1 MLLNV
6 FWYNVVTNFNNLV
19 ISWQS
24 YFDWPKFWLKS
35 EITSWS
41 LGQDFKIFKK
51 CTISPGLMDSVEPNV
66 LLFFSQDL
74 WHWHFQEVTKKTE
87 LSERQVL
94 RWLRRRGK
102 QDSPSTMQKFTE
114 CRSVLHILEPSLSNL
129 TSSPSNLISSHKQT
143 LNNHQSIIHVRYIWI
158 FSKPINQK
166 LISFLVISRSDFRV
180 IWGFFRSKLVSKEQN
195 IFQPFNSWFMW

>member
-1 MLLNV
+1 MILR
-6 FWYNVVTNFNNLV
+6 
-19 ISWQS
+19 
-24 YFDWPKFWLKS
+24 
-35 EITSWS
+35 
-41 LGQDFKIFKK
+41 
-51 CTISPGLMDSVEPNV
+51 PGLQNLQKMHNFPRLNGFCRAHSNV

-158 FSKPINQK
+158 FPKPINQK

-180 IWGFFRSKLVSKEQN
+180 IWGFLGQN
-195 IFQPFNSWFMW
+195 

>member
-6 FWYNVVTNFNNLV
+6 FWYNVVTNFNCHFMTNNHIL
-19 ISWQS
+19 IDWN
-24 YFDWPKFWLKS
+24 FDLSLKLLHDP
-35 EITSWS
+35 EAKTSKSSIKYSIS
-41 LGQDFKIFKK
+41 LGI
-51 CTISPGLMDSVEPNV
+51 MDSVEPI
-66 LLFFSQDL
+66 LLPFFSQDL

-143 LNNHQSIIHVRYIWI
+143 LNNHQSIIYVRYIWI
-158 FSKPINQK
+158 FPKPINRK
-166 LISFLVISRSDFRV
+166 LISFLVISRADFRV
-180 IWGFFRSKLVSKEQN
+180 IWGFLGQN
-195 IFQPFNSWFMW
+195 